1 MNKQQSMLTAEDF
14 VDSLMLKYFSDDA
27 IIDEAIRK
35 IDHIETRKN
44 GTPLNIRNI
53 YYLLKL
59 STRYSTLIRRVYGYK
74 SFTNDAGVEIPS
86 KMPDKDKLISITK
99 DILDFEQ
106 ISYTD
111 KFLQSQYEDLL
122 NTYQSN
128 EITDTGND
136 DVPF

>member
-1 MNKQQSMLTAEDF
+1 MNKQQMMLTAEDF

-27 IIDEAIRK
+27 ILDEAIRK
-35 IDHIETRKN
+35 IDHIQTRKD
-44 GTPLNIRNI
+44 GTALNIRNI

-59 STRYSTLIRRVYGYK
+59 STRYGTLIRRVYGYK
-74 SFTNDAGVEIPS
+74 SFTNDLGVVIPS

-111 KFLQSQYEDLL
+111 KFLESQYEDLMD
-122 NTYQSN
+122 TYQPN
-128 EITDTGND
+128 ETTGTSND